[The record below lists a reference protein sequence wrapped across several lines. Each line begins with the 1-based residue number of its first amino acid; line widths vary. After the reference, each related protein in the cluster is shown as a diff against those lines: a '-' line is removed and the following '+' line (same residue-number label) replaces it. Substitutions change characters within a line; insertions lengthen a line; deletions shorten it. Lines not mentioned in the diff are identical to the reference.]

1 MTQVKRR
8 TQLRTRILSWT
19 FIPTAIILSA
29 VAFTLYYAYQRV
41 TQDLVVGR
49 NQQLTRLSARQL
61 AADLHSYTDTLG
73 ALARSPNIYA
83 GTVQGQSTML
93 EASTSKL
100 LAFDGGAIILSPA
113 GRIVATT
120 PGAEALLDQDWSD
133 RSFLRQI
140 LRGSAAS
147 FSDIMQDGVE
157 QPALLAVA
165 VPILDSQGQ
174 FRGTLAGLFEIGPN
188 NTSAFYGGIVK
199 LRLSESGST
208 FLVDS
213 TGRVIYHPD
222 GSLIAAD
229 LHGQPDVAEILHG
242 QTGYLQM
249 RDAQGM
255 RVLATFAP
263 VPGTSWGLIAEENWS
278 GLLASSQGYSQ
289 FLVLLLI
296 LGILAPIIVV
306 FTGVRRITEPVVQL
320 TAAARQIAGGNYV
333 AHIDIQTGD
342 ELQELGEQFNRMSS
356 ELQQSYARLEER
368 VQSRTHELAT
378 LNAIA
383 AVASQSLDLE
393 HILNQGLDKTL
404 EVLGMQAGSA
414 YSLEGSTLVVAAH
427 RHRSSEFLERASP
440 RPLKGS
446 IVEHVAAA
454 ERPMSWLM
462 QDFPEARLKPLL
474 EKEGMAQVVCVP
486 LMAKHKLVGAFTMG
500 TPNARRLM
508 PEELSLLAAIGQ
520 QIGIAVENAHLY
532 RQAEET
538 ATTAERTRLARELH
552 DAVTQTLFSASLIA
566 EVLPDVWESDVE
578 SGKRRLED
586 LRQLTRGALAEMR
599 TLLVELR
606 PNALVQIPLPNL
618 IQQLCESLV
627 GRARLPIE
635 VSVEGQRKLPAEVQV
650 ALYRI
655 TQEAL
660 NNVVKHSKATQAGVA
675 LRLGD
680 EVRLSIVD
688 NGCGF
693 EQSGV
698 PAEHLGLKIMHER
711 ADAIGAKITISSVAG
726 EGSQVTVVWQGMQ
739 KEGEGS

>member
-1 MTQVKRR
+1 MTPARRR
-8 TQLRTRILSWT
+8 TRLRTRILSWT
-19 FIPTAIILSA
+19 FIPAAIILSA
-29 VAFTLYYAYQRV
+29 VAFTIFYAYQRV

-61 AADLHSYTDTLG
+61 AADLHSYTDTLS

-83 GTVQGQSTML
+83 GNSKGQATML
-93 EASTSKL
+93 EMSRSQL
-100 LAFDGGAIILSPA
+100 LGFDGGAIILSPA
-113 GRIVATT
+113 GQVVATT
-120 PGAEALLDQDWSD
+120 PDAEQLLGQDWSD

-140 LRGSAAS
+140 LRGSTTS
-147 FSDIMQDGVE
+147 FSDIMQDGIE

-165 VPILDSQGQ
+165 VPILYSRSQ
-174 FRGTLAGLFEIGPN
+174 FRGTLAGLFEVGPN

-229 LHGQPDVAEILHG
+229 LHGQRDVAEILQG
-242 QTGYLQM
+242 QPGYLQM
-249 RDAQGM
+249 RNAQGLG
-255 RVLATFAP
+255 VLATFAP
-263 VPGTSWGLIAEENWS
+263 VPGTPWGLIAEENWS
-278 GLLASSQGYSQ
+278 GLLASSQGYGQ

-296 LGILAPIIVV
+296 LGILAPTIVV
-306 FTGVRRITEPVVQL
+306 LTGVGRITEPVVQL
-320 TAAARQIAGGNYV
+320 TAAARQIAGGDYG

-342 ELQELGEQFNRMSS
+342 ELEELGEQFNRMAS
-356 ELQQSYARLEER
+356 ELQQSYARLEDR

-383 AVASQSLDLE
+383 AVASQSLDIE
-393 HILNQGLDKTL
+393 QILNQGLDKTL
-404 EVLGMQAGSA
+404 EVLGMEAGSA
-414 YSLEGSTLVVAAH
+414 YSLEGSTLVVVAH
-427 RHRSSEFLERASP
+427 RKRSAEFLERASP

-446 IVEHVAAA
+446 IVERVAAA
-454 ERPMSWLM
+454 ERPMSWLI

-486 LMAKHKLVGAFTMG
+486 LVAKHKLVGAFTMG
-500 TPNARRLM
+500 TPDARRLG

-538 ATTAERTRLARELH
+538 ATIAERTRLARELH

-566 EVLPDVWESDVE
+566 EVLPEVWESDVE
-578 SGKRRLED
+578 SGKRRLEE

-606 PNALVQIPLPNL
+606 PNALVQMPLPNL

-627 GRARLPIE
+627 SRARLAIE
-635 VSVEGQRKLPAEVQV
+635 VSIDGQRRLPAEAQV

-660 NNVVKHSKATQAGVA
+660 NNVVKHSKATQAAVT

-693 EQSGV
+693 EQAGV
-698 PAEHLGLKIMHER
+698 RPEHLGLKIMHER
-711 ADAIGAKITISSVAG
+711 ADAIGARITIRSVAG
-726 EGSQVTVVWQGMQ
+726 EGSQVMVVWRGTDE
-739 KEGEGS
+739 EGGGS